1 LTHSP
6 PKPDIE
12 PVATLVEELRHASNP
27 LGGVPLYPRQ
37 LMERIASA
45 LLALEGERD
54 ATLALLSLSHKAKS
68 LQRMEFRAL
77 KAEAEVAQMREALE
91 QIEEGMSHVRAP
103 HRLSAA
109 RALAKNTLALKGVP

>member
-1 LTHSP
+1 MT

-54 ATLALLSLSHKAKS
+54 RLVRILSYPVDTSIKERGWDFRHDPDTVEYVVKLL
-68 LQRMEFRAL
+68 RGD
-77 KAEAEVAQMREALE
+77 E
-91 QIEEGMSHVRAP
+91 Q
-103 HRLSAA
+103 
-109 RALAKNTLALKGVP
+109 